1 MMETLRLRLR
11 AIGERIDAMTLRERA
26 IIFLTVLV
34 AVYLAADQLALKPM
48 AVERERLQRQLTT
61 KHDQIQSYERQLQVL
76 LTGTDDPASPVA
88 QKIISLQQQLTTL
101 DDILAKST
109 GGLVSPRDM
118 ARLVEEILSRNRQ
131 LVVVQLESLTPVPI
145 QEAAA
150 GSGGPAPATAPPQ
163 QAPGRAES
171 GLYKHGMRIVV
182 KGTYH
187 ELLGYLRAL
196 EALQWKVFWGKVT
209 LEAQDYPISQLTLE
223 LYTLSTHKGWIG
235 L

>member
-11 AIGERIDAMTLRERA
+11 AIGDRIDAMTLRERA
-26 IIFLTVLV
+26 IIFVALLV
-34 AVYLAADQLALKPM
+34 GVYLAADQAVLKPLGL
-48 AVERERLQRQLTT
+48 ERERMQRQLKT
-61 KHDQIQSYERQLQVL
+61 KHEQVQNYERQLQMM
-76 LTGTDDPASPVA
+76 LTGTDDPGSPVA
-88 QKIISLQQQLTTL
+88 QKILSLQQQLSTL

-118 ARLVEEILSRNRQ
+118 ARLVEEILSRHRQ
-131 LVVVQLESLTPVPI
+131 LTVVRLESLVPEPI
-145 QEAAA
+145 QDAGAASPA
-150 GSGGPAPATAPPQ
+150 GTATAPRP
-163 QAPGRAES
+163 AGGES

-187 ELLGYLRAL
+187 ELLAYLRTL
-196 EALQWKVFWGKVT
+196 EGLPWKVFWGKVA
-209 LEAQDYPISQLTLE
+209 LEAEDYPVSQLTLE

>member
-34 AVYLAADQLALKPM
+34 VVFLAADQLVLKPLGM
-48 AVERERLQRQLTT
+48 ERERLQRQLTT
-61 KHDQIQSYERQLQVL
+61 KRDQIQSYERQLQVL
-76 LTGTDDPASPVA
+76 LTGSDDPASPVA
-88 QKIISLQQQLTTL
+88 QKILSLQQQLSTL

-145 QEAAA
+145 QEASA
-150 GSGGPAPATAPPQ
+150 GSNPPPTAGQPAP
-163 QAPGRAES
+163 GGAES

-187 ELLGYLRAL
+187 ELLAYLRAL

-209 LEAQDYPISQLTLE
+209 LEAQDYPVSQLTLE

>member
-1 MMETLRLRLR
+1 MMETLRLRMR

-34 AVYLAADQLALKPM
+34 VVFLAADQLVLKPLGM
-48 AVERERLQRQLTT
+48 ERERLQRQLTT
-61 KHDQIQSYERQLQVL
+61 KRDQIQSYERQLQVL
-76 LTGTDDPASPVA
+76 LTGSDDPASPVA
-88 QKIISLQQQLTTL
+88 QKILSLQQQLSTL

-145 QEAAA
+145 QEASA
-150 GSGGPAPATAPPQ
+150 GGNPAPPTAGQPP
-163 QAPGRAES
+163 APGGAES

-187 ELLGYLRAL
+187 DLLAYLRAL

-209 LEAQDYPISQLTLE
+209 LEAQDYPVSQLTLE

>member
-61 KHDQIQSYERQLQVL
+61 KHDQIQSYERQLQML
-76 LTGTDDPASPVA
+76 LTGSDDPASPVA
-88 QKIISLQQQLTTL
+88 QKIISLQQQLSTL

-145 QEAAA
+145 QEASA
-150 GSGGPAPATAPPQ
+150 GGNPPPTAGQPPAP
-163 QAPGRAES
+163 GGAES

-187 ELLGYLRAL
+187 ELLAYLRAL

-209 LEAQDYPISQLTLE
+209 LEAQDYPVSQLTLE

>member
-34 AVYLAADQLALKPM
+34 VVFLAADQLVLKPLGM
-48 AVERERLQRQLTT
+48 ERERLQRQLTT
-61 KHDQIQSYERQLQVL
+61 KRDQIQSYERQLQVL
-76 LTGTDDPASPVA
+76 LTGSDDPASPVA
-88 QKIISLQQQLTTL
+88 QKILSLQQQLSTL

-145 QEAAA
+145 QEASA
-150 GSGGPAPATAPPQ
+150 GSNPAPPTAGQP
-163 QAPGRAES
+163 APGGAES

-187 ELLGYLRAL
+187 ELLAYLRAL

-209 LEAQDYPISQLTLE
+209 LEAQDYPVSQLTLE